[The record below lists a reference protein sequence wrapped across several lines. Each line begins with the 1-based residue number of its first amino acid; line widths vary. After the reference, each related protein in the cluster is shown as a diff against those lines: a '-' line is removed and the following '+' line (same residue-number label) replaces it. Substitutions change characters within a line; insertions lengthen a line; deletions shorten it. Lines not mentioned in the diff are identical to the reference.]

1 MMVDCY
7 ARVSKKKIYLY
18 FIFKTS
24 FLELD
29 WLWSYDK
36 DIRFGCE
43 SPSNTCWFLLYVAIH
58 HQNRN
63 SKLESS
69 LFASYSSFI
78 LSSIIISSFI
88 LFGFGIIFIF
98 FFYTTSSCFL
108 LNGLWIWEN
117 GQMSKNMEEIWT
129 IKL

>member
-98 FFYTTSSCFL
+98 FFYRRHHLVFCWMGCEFERM
-108 LNGLWIWEN
+108 GKWAKIWKKFE
-117 GQMSKNMEEIWT
+117 
-129 IKL
+129 L